1 MNRLSTWPLER
12 TLQIIGGRWKLY
24 ILFHVLAGPRRLSQL
39 QRGIPGISQK
49 VLVQQLREMEEH
61 GLITRKVFA
70 AAPPH
75 VEYSATELGLS
86 LAPLMDNLQN
96 WGIRHAKATGD
107 HARMV
112 YCDGF
117 AAENRA
123 ATAA

>member
-1 MNRLSTWPLER
+1 M
-12 TLQIIGGRWKLY
+12 
-24 ILFHVLAGPRRLSQL
+24 
-39 QRGIPGISQK
+39 
-49 VLVQQLREMEEH
+49 QQLREMEEH
-61 GLITRKVFA
+61 GLITRTVFA

-86 LAPLMDNLQN
+86 LAPLMDTLQR
-96 WGIRHAKATGD
+96 WGIGHAKATGD
-107 HARMV
+107 DARMV

>member
-24 ILFHVLAGPRRLSQL
+24 ILFHVLSGPQRLSEL

-49 VLVQQLREMEEH
+49 VLVQQLREMQEH
-61 GLITRKVFA
+61 GLISRTVFA

-86 LAPLMDNLQN
+86 LAPLMDSLQQ
-96 WGIRHAKATGD
+96 WGIHHGQATGD
-107 HARMV
+107 HNRMV
-112 YCDGF
+112 YCDAF